1 MVNNVVR
8 PPTPVNEPVL
18 GYLPAFGE
26 VDADCRFGEDQ
37 AGCGWKFLGFGGAK
51 EEK

>member
-18 GYLPAFGE
+18 GYLPGS
-26 VDADCRFGEDQ
+26 
-37 AGCGWKFLGFGGAK
+37 
-51 EEK
+51 EERTLLKAELVKQESEIIGNSMYNQR